1 MSHEGDGSRVFVMS
15 VELPGPVR
23 ACRHRDAIEETRGR
37 GAARRWMKRLSTRAS
52 THALNENQATACSRS
67 RAQLRLT
74 PEGSL
79 MPDSAQS
86 SDGVITKPS
95 SKSVAQTIDGLRRL
109 MADRGFTVFNVID
122 HSGVAGR
129 AGVQMPDSKLVMF
142 GKPAV
147 GAAVMIAAP
156 LAALDIPLKVLVWE
170 DGNGA
175 VSVSYNSPGFLAER
189 HHLEGALRAPFDAV
203 ESIVEALPGA

>member
-1 MSHEGDGSRVFVMS
+1 
-15 VELPGPVR
+15 
-23 ACRHRDAIEETRGR
+23 
-37 GAARRWMKRLSTRAS
+37 MKRSPREHAS
-52 THALNENQATACSRS
+52 LNENQTTTCSRS

-74 PEGSL
+74 SKGSL
-79 MPDSAQS
+79 MLDSTQS

-122 HSGVAGR
+122 HSGVAER

-147 GAAVMIAAP
+147 GAAVMLAAP

-170 DGNGA
+170 DRNGA
-175 VSVSYNSPGFLAER
+175 VSVSYNSPGFLAGR